1 VALLTTITASAQVA
15 TGDVLFSVTDPRPL
29 AKAAEQ
35 LEARYGIPIYYEDA
49 ASSYSGDLVT
59 SGDAQFQRTHPK
71 ALIPKGGSVTIR
83 ALAGAKIAGPTDLV
97 SVLQTALDSHAEEGN
112 AGQFKLL
119 QTGNGVSI
127 IPTSVRNTNGVW
139 VPDQSPLDAA
149 VSFPELQSDGME
161 IIELI
166 RNTIINT
173 SGKIVELGT
182 VPTQLLKTQTVRLGA
197 KNEPARDVL
206 VRMLAGLQ
214 WSDSRIITPIYKM
227 SWQLLYAP
235 DTQGYFLNLHQVMI
249 EKASPTGRSVRRP
262 VIR

>member
-1 VALLTTITASAQVA
+1 MALLAIITVSAQVA

-35 LEARYGIPIYYEDA
+35 LEVRYGIPIYYEDA
-49 ASSYSGDLVT
+49 ALSYSGDIVAR
-59 SGDAQFQRTHPK
+59 GDAEFQLRHPK
-71 ALIPKGGSVTIR
+71 ALSPKGGSVTIR
-83 ALAGAKIAGPTDLV
+83 ALAGAKITGPTDLQ

-119 QTGNGVSI
+119 QTGTGVAI
-127 IPTSVRNTNGVW
+127 IPTNVRNTNGVW
-139 VPDQSPLDAA
+139 VPDQSPLDTA
-149 VSFPELQSDGME
+149 VSFPDLQRNGME
-161 IIELI
+161 TIELI
-166 RNTIINT
+166 RNILINT
-173 SGKIVELGT
+173 SGKSVELGT
-182 VPTQLLKTQTVRLGA
+182 VPTELLKTQTVRLGA
-197 KNEPARDVL
+197 KNESARDVL

-235 DTQGYFLNLHQVMI
+235 DTQGYFLNIHQVMI
-249 EKASPTGRSVRRP
+249 ERANPTGRSVRRP